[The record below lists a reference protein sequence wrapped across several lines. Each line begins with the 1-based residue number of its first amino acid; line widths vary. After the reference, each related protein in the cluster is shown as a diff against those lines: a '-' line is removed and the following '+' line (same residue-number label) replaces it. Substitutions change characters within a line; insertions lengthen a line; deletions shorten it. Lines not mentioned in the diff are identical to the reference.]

1 MIISFPNPLETQ
13 SFKELAENIGNIIFT
28 LALPLTVVMILVS
41 GLLMITAAGKES
53 QIALGKKVFI
63 ISIVA
68 LILIIASKGIL
79 RLFEYLLK

>member
-79 RLFEYLLK
+79 RLFEYLIK